1 MPRKTT
7 TAAAPKAAPAVS
19 ATTPAAA
26 AATPTATAATPAAAI
41 GKSATTHLFA
51 RTKEERRS
59 ALTHEQIEN
68 DLAAFARAGGEIEV
82 LGTTFTFKSIGPAA
96 TAKAKPPIADA
107 AKPSAES
114 QDGP

>member
-7 TAAAPKAAPAVS
+7 ATPVAPPAAAPVPA
-19 ATTPAAA
+19 PAAA
-26 AATPTATAATPAAAI
+26 API

-68 DLAAFARAGGEIEV
+68 DLDAFARAGGKIEV
-82 LGTTFTFKSIGPAA
+82 LGTTFTFKSIGPKPPNA
-96 TAKAKPPIADA
+96 TAAASLPAETPPAGDTHDA
-107 AKPSAES
+107 
-114 QDGP
+114 

>member
-7 TAAAPKAAPAVS
+7 TTAAAPEAPPTAPA
-19 ATTPAAA
+19 TPAAA
-26 AATPTATAATPAAAI
+26 PAATPAAPL

-68 DLAAFARAGGEIEV
+68 DLAAFARSGGEIEV
-82 LGTTFTFKSIGPAA
+82 LGTTFTFKSIGAN
-96 TAKAKPPIADA
+96 
-107 AKPSAES
+107 KPSASPKPTTPAEP
-114 QDGP
+114 QTTAKPQE

>member
-7 TAAAPKAAPAVS
+7 TTPAAPAAP
-19 ATTPAAA
+19 ATTPAA
-26 AATPTATAATPAAAI
+26 TPAAPIA
-41 GKSATTHLFA
+41 KSATTHLFA

-82 LGTTFTFKSIGPAA
+82 LGTTFTFKSIGPGA
-96 TAKAKPPIADA
+96 TAKPKPTAADTT
-107 AKPSAES
+107 KPSAES
-114 QDGP
+114 QDA

>member
-7 TAAAPKAAPAVS
+7 ATPVAAPP
-19 ATTPAAA
+19 
-26 AATPTATAATPAAAI
+26 ATPAATTPVAEPTAAPM

-68 DLAAFARAGGEIEV
+68 DLDAFARAGGKIEV
-82 LGTTFTFKSIGPAA
+82 LGTTFTFKSIGP
-96 TAKAKPPIADA
+96 
-107 AKPSAES
+107 KPSSATTAASPRTETPPAPEES
-114 QDGP
+114 D